1 MAKEKALVP
10 TKAGLT
16 KSVDQLINEQK
27 LLTIKNDEMYEF
39 VVGFCKRC
47 KETQK
52 AVKAFYKADL
62 EAARNAFDAIK
73 DAQAAFITKLQAAEE
88 TAKDK
93 MTDYYEKK
101 QEAQRKAE
109 EAAKKRAQEKRDKEL
124 ERLRASGKEDE
135 AEDLETEDLQ
145 ITVVNKEAPKIAGLS
160 YRTNWSAEVEDFSK
174 LVKAVA
180 AGKAPLSYLVPSM
193 PELNAKARE
202 LATEGEFLPGVKAIC
217 EKSAAVRT
225 R

>member
-1 MAKEKALVP
+1 MAKKKALVP

-27 LLTIKNDEMYEF
+27 LLVVKDNATYEF
-39 VVGFCKRC
+39 VVDFCARC
-47 KETQK
+47 KATQK
-52 AVKAFYKADL
+52 IVTKVLADRIA
-62 EAARNAFDAIK
+62 EADAIYAERDGYIK
-73 DAQAAFITKLQAAEE
+73 PLKAAEKN
-88 TAKDK
+88 AKEK
-93 MTDYYEKK
+93 MTAYKIKCD
-101 QEAQRKAE
+101 EAQRKAE
-109 EAAKKRAQEKRDKEL
+109 EAAERKAQEKRDKKL
-124 ERLRASGKEDE
+124 ARLRASGKEDE

-145 ITVVNKEAPKIAGLS
+145 ITVVNKKAPKIQGLS

-202 LATEGEFLPGVKAIC
+202 LAAEGEFLPGVKAIC